1 MVWVMSMSSR
11 LLIIL
16 FVLLIVPAGVGAEA
30 QTEVENDLA
39 ADAEPNEQLEINRE
53 ALLRGSSEQIRI
65 KAAQLM
71 LQDETAPARRI
82 LLDTLGQSENVA
94 AVAAICRAMAQAR
107 AQESSIAKPQE
118 LLVPLIH
125 VLTEGNGELGGLAA
139 QASVFFGYDVLGP
152 ALEAIVGDPNLP
164 ATTRLNAVSALR
176 LQPDKRAVI
185 RLLSLVDDQDE
196 QVAEKARGGLHAL
209 GMPVGRNQAER
220 KAITL
225 QLQRKSKDDFLRD
238 YVVGQEKRIQ
248 TEQQEVAAWR
258 QLYLESQDRL
268 YAALTEDAQRGAFL
282 IDHLKA
288 NQSARR
294 GWALA
299 KAYEWRMA
307 AGSSLPEAMTPVLLG
322 LVADKDRS
330 VRLTTARLL
339 SKMGDAES
347 AQILL
352 DRLEVE
358 PDVEVRSALFVAL
371 GMACDIA
378 LMEGTDGSVPPEV
391 KRKTLE
397 WAARFLAQS
406 DAGQVRE
413 GADVIGRLLTK
424 NGLSGEE
431 VGRYLELLKQRFLSE
446 DLTENSSAQ
455 ADLLG
460 TMASLCQARSTCR
473 VQAVKLFRD
482 LFDDAL
488 GDSND
493 RIRKNAVEGLLH
505 VDKTRTLERLRAEYP
520 NDSSAAIRQQ
530 LMEAAVEVG
539 GGVDLLWLMERLTQ
553 AQDRLM
559 AWQAISSI
567 AGRLDGQDLETWLKG
582 VLTEESP
589 LSADQAISLLQSAER
604 KAVAEK
610 RTASRDWILRS
621 LATQQQ
627 RKGDPG
633 AAAKT
638 LVKLISSENEQAEAS
653 VKGELV
659 KLYLEAGQID
669 EAIKLVEAHLAQSDL
684 KAGDPMLAGI
694 EAYLGNEA
702 QAGRKESVAK
712 LAGGVTSSEPRPY
725 WERCKTQWLAAP
737 PKPEGSDG

>member
-1 MVWVMSMSSR
+1 MSMGSR

-16 FVLLIVPAGVGAEA
+16 FVSLIASTNVRAEA
-30 QTEVENDLA
+30 QPEVETNPA
-39 ADAEPNEQLEINRE
+39 ADTQRNEQLEINRE

-71 LQDETAPARRI
+71 LQDETAPARKI
-82 LLDTLGQSENVA
+82 LLETLGQSENVA
-94 AVAAICRAMAQAR
+94 AVAAICRAMAQTR

-118 LLVPLIH
+118 LLAPLIQ
-125 VLTEGNGELGGLAA
+125 VLTRGNGELGGLAA

-152 ALEAIVGDPNLP
+152 ALATLVEDPNLP
-164 ATTRLNAVSALR
+164 ATARLNAVSALR
-176 LQPDKRAVI
+176 LQPDKRAVV
-185 RLLSLVDDQDE
+185 RLLNLVDDKDE
-196 QVAEKARGGLHAL
+196 QVSDKARDSLRAL
-209 GMPVGRNQAER
+209 GMPVGRSQAER
-220 KAITL
+220 EAITL

-248 TEQQEVAAWR
+248 MEQQEVATWR
-258 QLYLESQDRL
+258 QLYLESQDRMH
-268 YAALTEDAQRGAFL
+268 AALTEDAQRGAFL
-282 IDHLKA
+282 IEHLQA
-288 NQSARR
+288 NQSTRR
-294 GWALA
+294 RWALA
-299 KAYEWRMA
+299 KADEWRMA
-307 AGSSLPEAMTPVLLG
+307 AGSSLHEAMTPVLLG
-322 LVADKDRS
+322 LVADQDRT

-339 SKMGDAES
+339 SKMGDAGS
-347 AQILL
+347 AQTLL

-397 WAARFLAQS
+397 WAARFLARPEANQI
-406 DAGQVRE
+406 RE

-431 VGRYLELLKQRFLSE
+431 VGRYLDLLRQRFLAE
-446 DLTENSSAQ
+446 DLVENSAAR

-460 TMASLCQARSTCR
+460 TMASLCQALSTCR
-473 VQAVKLFRD
+473 AQAVKRFRD
-482 LFDDAL
+482 LFDEAL
-488 GDSND
+488 GDSHD

-505 VDKTRTLERLRAEYP
+505 VDKTRAVERLRAEYP
-520 NDSSAAIRQQ
+520 NDDSAAIRQQ
-530 LMEAAVEVG
+530 LMEAAAEVG
-539 GGVDLLWLMERLTQ
+539 GAIDLAWLMDRLTQ

-567 AGRLDGQDLETWLKG
+567 AARLDGETLETWLKG
-582 VLTEESP
+582 ALVDGTS
-589 LSADQAISLLQSAER
+589 LSADQAISLLQDTER

-610 RTASRDWILRS
+610 RTDSRVWILRS

-638 LVKLISSENEQAEAS
+638 LVKLINSGEVS
-653 VKGELV
+653 VPAALKGELV
-659 KLYLEAGQID
+659 KLYLEAVQID
-669 EAIKLVEAHLAQSDL
+669 EAIKLVEAHLVQGDL
-684 KAGDPMLAGI
+684 KAADPVLAGI

-702 QAGRKESVAK
+702 HAGRKEAVAK
-712 LAGGVTSSEPRPY
+712 MAGGVTSPESRPH
-725 WERCKTQWLAAP
+725 WERFKTQWLAAP
-737 PKPEGSDG
+737 PKPEGTGR